1 MSNLQLLDGC
11 VPWPRDYAESYR
23 QRGYWI
29 GETLGD
35 MVSRVAAQFPERI
48 ALIDRGKQL
57 TYRELDDRSSHLARG
72 FLSRGIA
79 GGDVVVV
86 QLPNC
91 VTWYEVCFALW
102 KVGAV
107 PVMANPAHR
116 THEIGSFCSQTR
128 AKAYIIPDTFERF
141 DYREL
146 ATSIQRVSPVQHVLV
161 AGNPGPFGAL
171 RNLFDAAPDARL
183 PSLDASQ
190 VALMQLSGGSTG
202 VPKLIPRTHDDYS
215 YSVRQSVSVCRWNSS
230 IVTAVALPC
239 SHNFPL
245 SSPGAL
251 GALMAGG
258 TAVLLHNP
266 SPSEAL
272 PLLVRHRVNS
282 VALVPALAN
291 LWHAVSNGAC
301 LDGLSSVQVG
311 GSKLDEGL
319 ARKLHELTRGG
330 LQQVFGM
337 AEGLVNYTRID
348 DPAQLVL
355 TTQGRPMSEADEI
368 RVVDDQDQPVP
379 QGQVGHLLTRGP
391 YTIRGYYRAPAH
403 NQLAFTR
410 DGFYRTGDLV
420 RQLSSGH
427 FVVEGRAKDQINRGG
442 EKISAQEVELLL
454 RQSGLVTD
462 AALVGMPD
470 AMLGEKSC
478 AFVCGD
484 PSRVSLESVRKS
496 LRELGVAAYKLPD
509 RVVWLPELPRT
520 PIGKV
525 NKVALR
531 ASHLTKH

>member
-1 MSNLQLLDGC
+1 MNKAVMLDGW
-11 VPWPRDYAESYR
+11 VPWPDHYAESYR
-23 QRGYWI
+23 RRGHWI
-29 GETLGD
+29 GETLGG
-35 MVSRVAAQFPERI
+35 MLSRLAAQVPERI
-48 ALIDRGKQL
+48 ALVDRNEQL
-57 TYRELDDRSSHLARG
+57 TYGALDQRSSQLARG
-72 FLSRGIA
+72 LLRRGIA
-79 GGDVVVV
+79 HRDIVVV
-86 QLPNC
+86 QLPNG

-116 THEIGSFCSQTR
+116 VHEIGSFCTQTQ

-146 ATSIQRVSPVQHVLV
+146 ATSIQRVSPVEYIFV
-161 AGNPGPFGAL
+161 AGAPGPFVAL
-171 RNLFDAAPDARL
+171 RSLFDDESTAML
-183 PSLDASQ
+183 PALDASQ
-190 VALMQLSGGSTG
+190 VALLQLSGGSTG
-202 VPKLIPRTHDDYS
+202 VPKLIPRTHDDYL
-215 YSVRQSVSVCRWNSS
+215 YSVRQSVAVCRWDSS
-230 IVTAVALPC
+230 ITTAVALPC

-258 TAVLLHNP
+258 TSVLLHNP

-272 PLLVRHRVNS
+272 PLLSRHRVNS
-282 VALVPALAN
+282 VALVPALAH
-291 LWHAVSNGAC
+291 LWYSVSSGAC
-301 LDGLSSVQVG
+301 LKGLSSVQVG

-348 DPAQLVL
+348 DPEELVL

-368 RVVDDQDQPVP
+368 RVVDEQDQPVP
-379 QGQVGHLLTRGP
+379 QGHIGHLLTRGP
-391 YTIRGYYRAPAH
+391 YTIRGYYRSEVH
-403 NQLAFTR
+403 NQQSFTR

-420 RQLSSGH
+420 RQLGSGH
-427 FVVEGRAKDQINRGG
+427 LVVEGRAKDQINRGG
-442 EKISAQEVELLL
+442 EKIAAQEVELLL

-484 PSRVSLESVRKS
+484 PSRVTPESVRKS
-496 LRELGVAAYKLPD
+496 LRELGVAAYKIPD

-531 ASHLTKH
+531 TSLASKH